1 MTGKLKS
8 KNMKNVT
15 KLLMAAV
22 FFYMSTLTA
31 VVRAQDK
38 QSYPPQYGKP
48 FAGVPDSRD
57 VTMYQVNTRAFSK
70 DGNFKAVTARLD
82 SIKALGINTI
92 YIMPIYPVGV
102 LKATNSPY
110 ATKDYNEVG
119 SEFGTLDDF
128 RALVDGAHQRK
139 MAVML
144 DIVANHTSWDNP
156 WIANKS
162 WYVLD
167 TAGNIKYPR
176 NWRDVAQL
184 NFNNQDMRLA
194 LIHAMKSW
202 VLKANIDGFRCDF
215 ADGPPVDF
223 WKQAIDTLRNM
234 KSHKL
239 LLLAEGSRAAHY
251 TAGFDYNFGFN
262 FYGNLKNIYKN
273 NRSVQSIDA
282 VNTKDYEGAA
292 DGQGMVRYL
301 TNHDVNSSDGT
312 PLDLFGG
319 KKGSMAAFV
328 VVAYMK
334 GIPMVYNGQEIGT
347 PFRLVFPF
355 KKTNIDWTLNNP
367 DITGEYKKILAFRNS
382 NKTVRRGA
390 LTAYSSDDVCV
401 FTKTEGSK
409 KVLVLSNLRD
419 KAVTYTVPSAL
430 ANSSWRDAFN
440 GSKTTIAAS
449 VNLEPYSY
457 MVLKN

>member
-1 MTGKLKS
+1 
-8 KNMKNVT
+8 MKNVIRLIIT
-15 KLLMAAV
+15 SL
-22 FFYMSTLTA
+22 FFGFGTSA
-31 VVRAQDK
+31 SFAQ
-38 QSYPPQYGKP
+38 SPVNTPYPPQYGKP
-48 FAGVPDSRD
+48 FKDVPDRRD

-70 DGNFKAVTARLD
+70 EGAFKAVIARLD
-82 SIKALGINTI
+82 SIKALGINVI
-92 YIMPIYPVGV
+92 YVMPIYPVGI

-110 ATKDYNEVG
+110 ATKDYNAVG

-128 RALVDGAHQRK
+128 RALVDGAHKRK
-139 MAVML
+139 IAVML

-156 WIANKS
+156 WIENKS
-162 WYVLD
+162 WYELD
-167 TAGNIKYPR
+167 TAGNIKYPK

-184 NFNNQDMRLA
+184 NFANQDMRLA

-202 VLKANIDGFRCDF
+202 VLKANIDGFRCDY

-223 WKQAIDTLRNM
+223 WKQAIDTLRGM
-234 KSHKL
+234 KTHKL
-239 LLLAEGSRAAHY
+239 LFLAEGSRAEHY
-251 TAGFDYNFGFN
+251 SAGFDYNFGFN
-262 FYGNLKNIYKN
+262 FYDNIKNIYN
-273 NRSVQSIDA
+273 NNKSVKSIDD
-282 VNTKDYEGAA
+282 VNTKDYQGTTE
-292 DGQGMVRYL
+292 GQGMVRYL

-355 KKTNIDWTLNNP
+355 KSTNIDWTLNNQ

-382 NKTVRRGA
+382 NQTVRRGELA
-390 LTAYSSDDVCV
+390 SFSSDDVCV

-409 KVLVLSNLRD
+409 KVLVLSNLRN
-419 KAVTYTVPSAL
+419 KAVTYPVPNAL
-430 ANSSWRDAFN
+430 ANSTWKDAFN
-440 GSKTTIAAS
+440 GTKTTIGAT